1 MILLF
6 ENFTVGTLFNAKIT
20 VWKSPGKENM
30 TLDKLETGKKATVVS
45 LLKSGKLRRRLLD
58 IGIFPGAKITAKG
71 KAPFGGPMIF
81 DIGNIVALRTEDAA
95 KIVCK
100 L

>member
-1 MILLF
+1 
-6 ENFTVGTLFNAKIT
+6 
-20 VWKSPGKENM
+20 M
-30 TLDKLETGKKATVVS
+30 TLDKLETGKKTTVVS
-45 LLKSGKLRRRLLD
+45 LLKSGKFRRRLLD

>member
-6 ENFTVGTLFNAKIT
+6 ENFTVGTLFHAKIT

-30 TLDKLETGKKATVVS
+30 TLDNLETGKKATVIS

-95 KIVCK
+95 KLVCK

>member
-1 MILLF
+1 M
-6 ENFTVGTLFNAKIT
+6 
-20 VWKSPGKENM
+20 WKSPGKENM
-30 TLDKLETGKKATVVS
+30 TLDKLETGKKATVIS

>member
-1 MILLF
+1 M
-6 ENFTVGTLFNAKIT
+6 
-20 VWKSPGKENM
+20 WKSPGKENM

>member
-6 ENFTVGTLFNAKIT
+6 ENFTVGTLFHAKIT

-30 TLDKLETGKKATVVS
+30 TLDNLETGKKATVIS

>member
-1 MILLF
+1 M
-6 ENFTVGTLFNAKIT
+6 
-20 VWKSPGKENM
+20 WKSPGKENM

-58 IGIFPGAKITAKG
+58 IGIFPGAKIAAKG

>member
-1 MILLF
+1 
-6 ENFTVGTLFNAKIT
+6 
-20 VWKSPGKENM
+20 M

-81 DIGNIVALRTEDAA
+81 DIGTVVALRTEDAA

>member
-1 MILLF
+1 
-6 ENFTVGTLFNAKIT
+6 
-20 VWKSPGKENM
+20 M
-30 TLDKLETGKKATVVS
+30 TLDKLETGKQATVVS

-95 KIVCK
+95 KIVCE

>member
-1 MILLF
+1 
-6 ENFTVGTLFNAKIT
+6 
-20 VWKSPGKENM
+20 M
-30 TLDKLETGKKATVVS
+30 TLDKLETGKQATVIS